1 MLFDQLQARCP
12 EEIPILHRKT
22 AKWDKDHFAPA
33 DAISHLLAAKAWEEA
48 ATLIEEIALREL
60 ELFGED
66 SRLLRWLPDLPVNVV
81 QQHKNLLFVY
91 LQLAHMALPRERIES
106 VISRIEINLAY
117 KPVTKQ
123 TQEEHEVLEEVQQIR
138 KIWAQGNAFTPPL
151 PSGTNREMSWQLLNG
166 LHLLRANN
174 HQNLDDLENRIPQF
188 HESAI
193 EFKNLFVILMSGGA
207 YARRVATNGKL
218 KRGEKIAH
226 QALQQAITLRGSFP
240 ETASVPLTALSQ
252 IHY

>member
-1 MLFDQLQARCP
+1 
-12 EEIPILHRKT
+12 
-22 AKWDKDHFAPA
+22 
-33 DAISHLLAAKAWEEA
+33 
-48 ATLIEEIALREL
+48 
-60 ELFGED
+60 
-66 SRLLRWLPDLPVNVV
+66 
-81 QQHKNLLFVY
+81 
-91 LQLAHMALPRERIES
+91 MALPRERIES

-218 KRGEKIAH
+218 KRG
-226 QALQQAITLRGSFP
+226 
-240 ETASVPLTALSQ
+240 
-252 IHY
+252 